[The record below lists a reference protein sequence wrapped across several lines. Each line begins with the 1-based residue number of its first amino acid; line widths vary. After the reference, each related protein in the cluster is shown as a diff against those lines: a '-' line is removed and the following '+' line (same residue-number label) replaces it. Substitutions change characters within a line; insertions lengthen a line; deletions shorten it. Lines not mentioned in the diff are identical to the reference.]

1 MKLKF
6 TKNKYFETFVV
17 FMIVFLLNYFFDREH
32 LLYPDSFV
40 NPYMY
45 VFVAVSLFYSLLASI
60 FYFILYFGAEYL
72 IYHKVNLPIL
82 FEMFLLMVI
91 MGEFTTYWNNKLS
104 KYKEQNDYLKNRLE
118 EVGNA
123 YYLLKISHDELEKNY
138 ILKPFSIREVLRE
151 VKELAYKS
159 IEESFSLLTTLIKN
173 LFKLEKGGLFTYEDG
188 VFYPKAMIG
197 DFDKL
202 DTNDP
207 LVVDAVN
214 YHQIAFVGNLR
225 EKKSKYLAVIPIVS
239 LNDEV
244 KGIFVIEQIPFFNL
258 SKDTL
263 LIISLFLSYF
273 VNLIEGIEEFKG
285 IMKIDPFIAREIKTL
300 RHIFRKYKVESYL
313 VIFHIKSDI
322 QKAHIQKYIR
332 GSDIVFEY
340 KDKFCVILPFTSSL
354 GVSKFVER
362 MTKEMELTYT
372 IVDLSKTD
380 LEEIQELLDKV

>member
-6 TKNKYFETFVV
+6 TKNKYFETFII

-45 VFVAVSLFYSLLASI
+45 VFVAVSLFYSLLVSI
-60 FYFILYFGAEYL
+60 FYFILYFGAEYI

-197 DFDKL
+197 DFEKL

-258 SKDTL
+258 S
-263 LIISLFLSYF
+263 
-273 VNLIEGIEEFKG
+273 
-285 IMKIDPFIAREIKTL
+285 
-300 RHIFRKYKVESYL
+300 
-313 VIFHIKSDI
+313 
-322 QKAHIQKYIR
+322 
-332 GSDIVFEY
+332 
-340 KDKFCVILPFTSSL
+340 
-354 GVSKFVER
+354 
-362 MTKEMELTYT
+362 
-372 IVDLSKTD
+372 
-380 LEEIQELLDKV
+380 

>member
-1 MKLKF
+1 
-6 TKNKYFETFVV
+6 
-17 FMIVFLLNYFFDREH
+17 
-32 LLYPDSFV
+32 
-40 NPYMY
+40 
-45 VFVAVSLFYSLLASI
+45 
-60 FYFILYFGAEYL
+60 
-72 IYHKVNLPIL
+72 
-82 FEMFLLMVI
+82 
-91 MGEFTTYWNNKLS
+91 
-104 KYKEQNDYLKNRLE
+104 
-118 EVGNA
+118 
-123 YYLLKISHDELEKNY
+123 
-138 ILKPFSIREVLRE
+138 
-151 VKELAYKS
+151 
-159 IEESFSLLTTLIKN
+159 
-173 LFKLEKGGLFTYEDG
+173 
-188 VFYPKAMIG
+188 
-197 DFDKL
+197 
-202 DTNDP
+202 
-207 LVVDAVN
+207 
-214 YHQIAFVGNLR
+214 AFVGNLR